1 MTITLR
7 CGKKLNDRLPKMNSK
22 VHVELV
28 PQQVAGRDVD
38 NLRKYEYPKAK
49 VTEQVQERPPP
60 PFLQG
65 LKRPKRMLVLRISL
79 TQNSKYAMYLK
90 NVMTNK
96 TKLQDIEMLVL
107 TKEYNSVVM
116 KKIPKKL
123 KDLGSFT
130 LPIKI
135 GDNGV
140 FHTLS
145 DLEISVNLMPL
156 SVFNT
161 LGLEKSKLCSVV
173 IQIADKTQVHPKE
186 IIEDVLIKVGKF
198 IIPAKFI
205 VLDYDADDWVI
216 II

>member
-65 LKRPKRMLVLRISL
+65 LKRPKRML
-79 TQNSKYAMYLK
+79 
-90 NVMTNK
+90 
-96 TKLQDIEMLVL
+96 DIEMLVL